1 MFWNEEN
8 EQQAPLEA
16 PEDVFDIAF
25 KLSGKC
31 LDIDHAYD
39 LSQALSQIIPEA
51 FYLQLGVHQI
61 RMAESGN
68 GWNRPINSGSVMQ
81 LSRRAKLVIRADLDS
96 HDAIIKI
103 TGKTL
108 KLGAQQIKIGESSIR
123 KLSMLGTLFSHA
135 ITCEESLSE
144 EQFLVEVARQLKSM
158 NISVSKM
165 ICGKTGLIR
174 TDADNIF
181 TRSLMIADLKPD
193 ESIRLQKQGIGEDR
207 NLGCGIFVPHK
218 GIDAVYNVQE

>member
-8 EQQAPLEA
+8 EQQPPLEA
-16 PEDVFDIAF
+16 PEDVFDIVF

-96 HDAIIKI
+96 HDEVIKI
-103 TGKTL
+103 SGKTL
-108 KLGAQQIKIGESSIR
+108 KLGAQPIKIGESSIR

-135 ITCEESLSE
+135 ISCEESLNE
-144 EQFLVEVARQLKSM
+144 EDFLADVARQLQSM

-174 TDADNIF
+174 TDAENIF

-193 ESIRLQKQGIGEDR
+193 ESVRLQKQGIGEGR

>member
-8 EQQAPLEA
+8 EQQSPEEA
-16 PEDVFDIAF
+16 PEDVFDIVF

-39 LSQALSQIIPEA
+39 LSQALSQIIPAA
-51 FYLQLGVHQI
+51 FHLHLGVHQI

-96 HDAIIKI
+96 RDAVIKI
-103 TGKTL
+103 SGKTL

-135 ITCEESLSE
+135 ISCEASLGE
-144 EQFLVEVARQLKSM
+144 ENFLADVARQLQSM

-174 TDADNIF
+174 TDAENIF

-193 ESIRLQKQGIGEDR
+193 ESVRLQKQGIGEGR